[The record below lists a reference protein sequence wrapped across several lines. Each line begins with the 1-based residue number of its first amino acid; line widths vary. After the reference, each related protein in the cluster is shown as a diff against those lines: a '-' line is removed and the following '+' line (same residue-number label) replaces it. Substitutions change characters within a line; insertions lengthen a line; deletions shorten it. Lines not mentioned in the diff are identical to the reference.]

1 MFAICATFSGTKIVR
16 VIAANPPHSAVS
28 LYCAA
33 STAAKREVALIVALN
48 LPPRRISL
56 PHDAD
61 GCAHH
66 GTSLRISHIPRE
78 SRRRQCNPR
87 GQPAEREQC
96 QDSVE

>member
-1 MFAICATFSGTKIVR
+1 LDVR
-16 VIAANPPHSAVS
+16 DLRDVFGDQNRARNSCKSRAFRREPVLCSVNG
-28 LYCAA
+28 YE
-33 STAAKREVALIVALN
+33 REVALIVALN

-66 GTSLRISHIPRE
+66 GTSLRISHISRE
-78 SRRRQCNPR
+78 SRRRERNPR
-87 GQPAEREQC
+87 RQPAEQR